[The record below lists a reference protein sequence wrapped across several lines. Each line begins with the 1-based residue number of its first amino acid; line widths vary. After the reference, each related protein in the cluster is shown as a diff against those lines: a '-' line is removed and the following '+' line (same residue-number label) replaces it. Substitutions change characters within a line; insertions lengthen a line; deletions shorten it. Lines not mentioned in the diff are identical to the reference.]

1 MSLQDWSNL
10 AQVIGALAVVIS
22 LVYVGFQVK
31 RNTGAVRSATS
42 QAVHNNYADWYNEYG

>member
-22 LVYVGFQVK
+22 LVYVGFSGQEEH
-31 RNTGAVRSATS
+31 RRRSLRHFAS
-42 QAVHNNYADWYNEYG
+42 SPQ